1 MADKKKVKVID
12 YEAAWNDLERTLRVL
27 AKALAESA
35 VSSVIPEYVVG
46 KLNAYNKV
54 LSMMFDFEELYEEA
68 E

>member
-1 MADKKKVKVID
+1 MADEKKVKVID
-12 YEAAWNDLERTLRVL
+12 YEAAWTDLERTLRFL

-46 KLNAYNKV
+46 KLTAYDKV
-54 LSMMFDFEELYEEA
+54 LSMMVDFEEFYEEA